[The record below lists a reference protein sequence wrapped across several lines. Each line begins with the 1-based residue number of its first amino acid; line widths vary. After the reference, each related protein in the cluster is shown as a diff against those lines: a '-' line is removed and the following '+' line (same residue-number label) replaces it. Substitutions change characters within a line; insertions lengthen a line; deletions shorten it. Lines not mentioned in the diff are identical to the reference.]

1 MPRVA
6 LLTLENAADFV
17 IDDALAVAE
26 LTQRGWDAIE
36 IPWTRA
42 DVDWRS
48 FDVVIIRTTWDYH
61 DHPAAFLETLA
72 AIEATGVRL
81 ENPRATVEWNLD
93 KQYLRTLEARGIPIV
108 PSVWGHGGDART
120 FAGLF
125 ATLQDT
131 EIVVKPNISAGATD
145 TFRLCAPL
153 ADTTL
158 QKLVDTFTDRDWFAQ
173 PFVRSIVTEGE
184 YSLFYFGGQLS
195 HAIQKIPKSG
205 DFRVQ
210 EEHGGEIIG
219 IAISAELRRVA
230 DQVFARITPAPF
242 QARIDLVR
250 LTNGALAVMEVE
262 LIEPSMY
269 FRMHERA
276 PANFANALERW
287 LARSAPAAH

>member
-6 LLTLENAADFV
+6 LLTLEHAADFV

-26 LTQRGWDAIE
+26 LTRRGWDASE
-36 IPWTRA
+36 IPWTRT
-42 DVDWRS
+42 DVDWGS

-61 DHPAAFLETLA
+61 DHPVAFLETLA
-72 AIEATGVRL
+72 AIEASGVRL
-81 ENPRATVEWNLD
+81 ENPLRTVEWNLD
-93 KQYLRTLEARGIPIV
+93 KRYLRTLESRGIPIV

-145 TFRLCAPL
+145 TFRLIAPL
-153 ADTTL
+153 SDITL
-158 QKLVDTFTDRDWFAQ
+158 QKLVDTFADRDWFAQ
-173 PFVRSIVTEGE
+173 PFVRSVVTEGE
-184 YSLFYFGGQLS
+184 YSLFYFDGQLS

-210 EEHGGEIIG
+210 EEHGGDILSIG
-219 IAISAELRRVA
+219 ISAELRRVA

-262 LIEPSMY
+262 LIEPSLY

-276 PANFANALERW
+276 PANFADALERM
-287 LARSAPAAH
+287 LAASARAR